1 MSAGEVVDLE
11 PGQGVVYVDD
21 MPLCFVTH
29 SVDYGVMT
37 ASESNF
43 VNAQKEQPLATM
55 LEDLRALV
63 ADGEVL
69 KRSTYSD
76 HCVARVLDHVEQLHA
91 TIRQLADV
99 VGADPAG
106 FGAGMVRLIYRQLA
120 AFESP
125 KA

>member
-1 MSAGEVVDLE
+1 MTSGGLVELGPDQVAAFI
-11 PGQGVVYVDD
+11 DD
-21 MPLCFVTH
+21 MAGCFVTH

-43 VNAQKEQPLATM
+43 VNAEKEQPLATM

-63 ADGEVL
+63 AAGEVL

-91 TIRQLADV
+91 TIRQLADM

-125 KA
+125 KT